1 MAFREV
7 RNPVVAIVEVETSA
21 PLAARPSDLLIVGDS
36 HAVALGVPHSTEAP
50 PEFVLL
56 EAGPPRI
63 FAVTEKW
70 LGSRGAAYW
79 DMVARHCAG
88 RTVALSWNGN
98 QHNAS
103 FLIAPEPMFDFVCP
117 GAATTAI
124 HPGAV
129 VLPAGVVR
137 AYFRHTL
144 WALDRTI
151 RLLRA
156 HGVGRVLVLGT
167 PAPKRDG
174 DFILTRIRTEAYFQD
189 AAAAAG
195 IDLGAIRITP
205 APIRQKLWALIQQMM
220 ADIAVREGT
229 TFVPVPPE
237 TLDPDGTLKRQY
249 WQDDTTHA
257 NRAYGNRVRQQLE
270 RIVLEGPD

>member
-1 MAFREV
+1 M
-7 RNPVVAIVEVETSA
+7 VAIVERETSETF
-21 PLAARPSDLLIVGDS
+21 PARPTDLMIVGDS
-36 HAVALGVPHSTEAP
+36 HIVALSVPHSTEAP
-50 PEFVLL
+50 PEFALL

-63 FAVTEKW
+63 FTVTEKW
-70 LGSRGAAYW
+70 MGSRGAEYW
-79 DMVARHCAG
+79 EMVARHCAG

-103 FLIAPEPMFDFVCP
+103 FLIAPEPLFDFVCP
-117 GAATTAI
+117 GAATPAL

-151 RLLRA
+151 HLLQA

-167 PAPKRDG
+167 PAPKREG
-174 DFILTRIRTEAYFQD
+174 DFILGHIRTEAFFQD

-195 IDLGAIRITP
+195 IDLDAVRITP
-205 APIRQKLWALIQQMM
+205 ASIRQKLWVLIQQMM
-220 ADIAVREGT
+220 AAIAVREGT
-229 TFVPVPPE
+229 TFVPVPPDALE
-237 TLDPDGTLKRQY
+237 PDGTLRRQY
-249 WQDDTTHA
+249 WQDDATHA
-257 NRAYGNRVRQQLE
+257 NRAYGASVRQVLE
-270 RIVLEGPD
+270 RIVLEGAG